1 VRDEDFA
8 AFYRAE
14 RPALTRFAA
23 TIVGPDRAGDVVA
36 DAVVSVM
43 RRVLGDGPSSS
54 TSPSSSS
61 VVDDLRPYTYR
72 AVANAGARE
81 WRTIGRRARREALA
95 VSLGAD
101 RAGAAVADDP
111 DPGGVTL
118 SEALARL
125 SARQRAVVH
134 LTYWEDLTP
143 VDVATRLGISEGS
156 VRRHLARAR
165 RNLRR
170 HLVGLSASTTSP
182 TPQIG
187 R

>member
-1 VRDEDFA
+1 MRDEDFA

-43 RRVLGDGPSSS
+43 RRVLDDGPSGSPSSS
-54 TSPSSSS
+54 TA
-61 VVDDLRPYTYR
+61 VDDLRPYTYR

-95 VSLGAD
+95 ASLGAD
-101 RAGAAVADDP
+101 RVAATTADDP
-111 DPGGVTL
+111 GPAGGTL
-118 SEALARL
+118 AEALARL

-143 VDVATRLGISEGS
+143 VDVAARLGISEGS

-165 RNLRR
+165 ANLRR
-170 HLVGLSASTTSP
+170 HLDGRSASAPSP